1 MSFRIIHVEDSEVQ
15 HIVTERILEKGF
27 EDKED
32 FAYLRVDTIAK
43 AIELLD
49 QGCLDVV
56 LVDLGLPDSFGK
68 ESVVNIR
75 KACPNTPIIVLTA
88 DDDLEMAK
96 SCVRAGADAYLL
108 KSSIKT
114 LPLIVVMAIERWELK
129 QEQKYLSDMYKSIVE
144 ESPDWIVRFSPS
156 GIITFANAS
165 AILGMN
171 EEPSTVIGKSIDN
184 YLDSD
189 QVHNH
194 NESIGT
200 ISIYNPHI
208 EGKDLWLNGHLI
220 QWRKSGIFAA
230 NGRLIEIQAIGR
242 DVTDQHYMMKRLVKD
257 VKKLTVTHQE
267 GTDNLLNNAMEQMQ
281 KTLRMLDQSELE

>member
-15 HIVTERILEKGF
+15 RIITERILEKGF

-32 FAYLRVDTIAK
+32 FVYLRVDTIAK

-68 ESVVNIR
+68 ETVVSIRSV
-75 KACPNTPIIVLTA
+75 CPNTPIIVLTA

-96 SCVRAGADAYLL
+96 ACVRAGADAYLL
-108 KSSIKT
+108 KTSIKT
-114 LPLIVVMAIERWELK
+114 LPLIVIMAIERWELK
-129 QEQKYLSDMYKSIVE
+129 QEQKRISDMYKSIVE
-144 ESPDWIVRFSPS
+144 DSPDWIVRFSPS

-171 EEPSTVIGKSIDN
+171 ENAETVVGKSIDN

-194 NESIGT
+194 NESIAT
-200 ISIYNPHI
+200 ITIHNPHI

-230 NGRLIEIQAIGR
+230 NGKLIEVQAIGR

-257 VKKLTVTHQE
+257 VKKLTVNHQN
-267 GTDNLLNNAMEQMQ
+267 DADDLLNNAMDQMK
-281 KTLRMLDQSELE
+281 KTLRMLDKSE

>member
-32 FAYLRVDTIAK
+32 FVYLRVDTIAK

-68 ESVVNIR
+68 DSVVNIR

-96 SCVRAGADAYLL
+96 ACVRAGADAYLL
-108 KSSIKT
+108 KGSIKT
-114 LPLIVVMAIERWELK
+114 LPLIIVMAIERWELK
-129 QEQKYLSDMYKSIVE
+129 QEQKRMSDMYKSIVE

-171 EEPSTVIGKSIDN
+171 EDHSTVIGKSIDN

-189 QVHNH
+189 QVDTHND
-194 NESIGT
+194 SIAT
-200 ISIYNPHI
+200 ITIHNPHI

-220 QWRKSGIFAA
+220 QWRKSGIFSER
-230 NGRLIEIQAIGR
+230 GKLIEVQAIGR
-242 DVTDQHYMMKRLVKD
+242 DVTDQHYMMKRLVKN
-257 VKKLTVTHQE
+257 VKQLTVDQQV
-267 GTDNLLNNAMEQMQ
+267 GANNLLNEAVEQMRT
-281 KTLRMLDQSELE
+281 TLRMLNNVE